1 MNLAAKVIDT
11 MSVATSI
18 RVWVLS
24 LNKFKSGVTFLFVEI
39 EFRESSA
46 CGAPACLKACLV
58 KLCNVHMFLVKINLS
73 MSRYKVDK
81 KKIDEI
87 TQQIYLTMR
96 RLTPFILQSNIESR
110 DSFVVGAF

>member
-18 RVWVLS
+18 RVLVLS

-46 CGAPACLKACLV
+46 RGAPACLKACLV

-73 MSRYKVDK
+73 VSHYKVDK
-81 KKIDEI
+81 KNDEI

-110 DSFVVGAF
+110 DSFIVGAF